1 MTEASGHHLWQ
12 PLSPREVAVLFANA
26 TIPWWIAGGY
36 AIEHAVGHSIRPHAD
51 IDVLVLRRD
60 QLQIQNILAGW
71 NCWAAD
77 PPGTLR
83 PWHDGEALPADVTD
97 IWCRYEPT
105 GAWRLQI
112 MLDESSD
119 GLWLSRRHR
128 SVTRPL
134 SELGV
139 FDGAGVWYLAAEVQ
153 LFYKAKAPRLKD
165 EADFVTALPHL
176 NDRQK
181 EWLRTAILTAYGEN
195 NPWLMALC
203 THSEER

>member
-1 MTEASGHHLWQ
+1 
-12 PLSPREVAVLFANA
+12 
-26 TIPWWIAGGY
+26 
-36 AIEHAVGHSIRPHAD
+36 
-51 IDVLVLRRD
+51 
-60 QLQIQNILAGW
+60 
-71 NCWAAD
+71 
-77 PPGTLR
+77 
-83 PWHDGEALPADVTD
+83 
-97 IWCRYEPT
+97 
-105 GAWRLQI
+105 

-119 GLWLSRRHR
+119 GLWHSRRHR

-165 EADFVTALPHL
+165 EADFAAALPHL
-176 NDRQK
+176 NDRQR

-203 THSEER
+203 ANSEER